1 MQHTC
6 VFGRH
11 EPYVKTLVL
20 PGPRSVS
27 SRFPPPSMPDSS
39 FSPRTATIQR
49 TTAETDVAVELS
61 LDGDGT
67 YDVDTGVGFFDHM
80 LDLFAK
86 HGGMDLHV
94 RCDGDLEVDEH
105 HTVEDVAI
113 ALGQALRHALGDK
126 AHIAR
131 YGHAY
136 VPMDDALA
144 RAVVDLSGRSYARLD
159 ALFER
164 DQVGDLSTEM
174 VGHVWRSV
182 AEHARCNLHLT
193 VLHGH
198 NAHHKVEALFKAAA
212 RALRIAVRR
221 RRDHAKVAST
231 KGTLAGT

>member
-1 MQHTC
+1 
-6 VFGRH
+6 
-11 EPYVKTLVL
+11 
-20 PGPRSVS
+20 
-27 SRFPPPSMPDSS
+27 MPDSS
-39 FSPRTATIQR
+39 FSPRTATVQR

-86 HGGMDLHV
+86 HGGLDLHV

-113 ALGQALRHALGDK
+113 ALGQALRQALGDK

-159 ALFER
+159 ASFER
-164 DQVGDLSTEM
+164 DRVGDLSTEM
-174 VGHVWRSV
+174 VRHVWRSV

-198 NAHHKVEALFKAAA
+198 NAHHKIEALFKAAA
-212 RALRIAVRR
+212 RALRTAARR
-221 RRDHAKVAST
+221 RRDHAELAST
-231 KGTLAGT
+231 KGTLS